1 MVIVEN
7 ALSVSVPI
15 VARAVEEDK
24 SPVAVLEAVDL
35 TTVSGSKVTA
45 DADADVSIP
54 PLTWVV
60 AATIPIWFRS
70 EIFIFVTWSMGIRN
84 IANLIRKMLPNWQ
97 NVFCYY

>member
-54 PLTWVV
+54 PLT
-60 AATIPIWFRS
+60 
-70 EIFIFVTWSMGIRN
+70 
-84 IANLIRKMLPNWQ
+84 
-97 NVFCYY
+97 